1 MRDVPLVFSSAPLS
15 YCMIYLAELCSFF
28 QFCCLIDHDVA
39 EVAQWFKVGGLTGH
53 SQGVI
58 CAVVVAM
65 AKSQEHFV
73 ETALKFL
80 TYMFYH
86 GVRVQQV
93 YPIKQLPAKGQSRGR
108 ELASAVTSAAC

>member
-1 MRDVPLVFSSAPLS
+1 
-15 YCMIYLAELCSFF
+15 MIYLAELCSFF
-28 QFCCLIDHDVA
+28 QFCCFLDQDVA
-39 EVAQWFKVGGLTGH
+39 TVAQWFKVGGLTGH

-65 AKSQEHFV
+65 ANSQEHFV
-73 ETALKFL
+73 ETALQFL

-93 YPIKQLPAKGQSRGR
+93 YPIKQLPAKGQTPAKRARRVLGGLSPGPTADC
-108 ELASAVTSAAC
+108 LFAPVVGV